1 MLRDYAADHPNT
13 RIVTQ
18 TNHGQGYARNRALEQ
33 AQGEYVL
40 FVDADDWI
48 DSVLL
53 EKCVVSIEE
62 CAADLVHFNWQMAE
76 MQKGQESIR
85 QFNREV
91 FAGRGVLEGEDCEH
105 FLEKRNYF
113 SWDSLYRKSLLDEYN
128 IRFGEGYIYEDN
140 EFIVKVA
147 SHASKIAL
155 IDEPLYTMR
164 HNPESST
171 RVRDT
176 TDRHAKD
183 FLRAMR
189 QSFSVLEPR
198 TEHSSF
204 YLAAYCLEK
213 FVVYY
218 QMRIPRSFR
227 RQFLHEF
234 VDVLHGVTILQP
246 SGSNYRFLRK
256 CLKQNVFAS
265 QKYATFYTLLHVKT
279 KLVAGKA
286 RLKGGLS
293 KLQH

>member
-1 MLRDYAADHPNT
+1 
-13 RIVTQ
+13 
-18 TNHGQGYARNRALEQ
+18 
-33 AQGEYVL
+33 
-40 FVDADDWI
+40 
-48 DSVLL
+48 
-53 EKCVVSIEE
+53 
-62 CAADLVHFNWQMAE
+62 
-76 MQKGQESIR
+76 
-85 QFNREV
+85 
-91 FAGRGVLEGEDCEH
+91 
-105 FLEKRNYF
+105 
-113 SWDSLYRKSLLDEYN
+113 
-128 IRFGEGYIYEDN
+128 
-140 EFIVKVA
+140 
-147 SHASKIAL
+147 
-155 IDEPLYTMR
+155 MR

-265 QKYATFYTLLHVKT
+265 QKYAAFYTLLHVKT